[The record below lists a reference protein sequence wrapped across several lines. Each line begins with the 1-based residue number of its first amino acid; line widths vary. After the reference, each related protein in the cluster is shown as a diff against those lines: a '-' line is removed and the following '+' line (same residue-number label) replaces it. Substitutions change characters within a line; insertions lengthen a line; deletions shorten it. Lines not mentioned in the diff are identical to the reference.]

1 MKEDKIKT
9 CLWYII
15 LIYQNSK
22 PKQNKW
28 SSREEMD
35 YGYISLNVK
44 FQIGD
49 VK

>member
-9 CLWYII
+9 WLWYIKI
-15 LIYQNSK
+15 NLSK
-22 PKQNKW
+22 PKQNKQ

-35 YGYISLNVK
+35 YGFISLNAK

>member
-1 MKEDKIKT
+1 MPLVQKIN
-9 CLWYII
+9 L
-15 LIYQNSK
+15 SK
-22 PKQNKW
+22 SKQNKW

-35 YGYISLNVK
+35 YGYISDGNKLHISLNVK

>member
-1 MKEDKIKT
+1 MPLVHKIN
-9 CLWYII
+9 L
-15 LIYQNSK
+15 LK